1 MSLCHSEKIENVIY
15 LKISII
21 DTRLDEMY
29 EVKYMVL
36 NLCFCC
42 RWNPMDAYVA
52 ESQPIVDKQSKDSL
66 STTIIEPEMGIS
78 NPSQIIS
85 TKHKTLEDAISQI
98 VYFIGKSESVFTY
111 REGDTSKCNVRSFYI
126 RVARGDHNEL
136 VLECCLTKPENASF
150 VVTETTKEYRIQYF
164 SSDDDVFKVADGVLK
179 KL

>member
-1 MSLCHSEKIENVIY
+1 
-15 LKISII
+15 
-21 DTRLDEMY
+21 MY
-29 EVKYMVL
+29 EVKYMML
-36 NLCFCC
+36 NLCFSCC
-42 RWNPMDAYVA
+42 WKPISSYPT
-52 ESQPIVDKQSKDSL
+52 ELQPIVHNQSKDISRSKL
-66 STTIIEPEMGIS
+66 IEPEMGIS